1 MNIYGESIVLRAISR
16 NDTKLLLDLINDPDT
31 ERMLGGGSFPVSCE
45 EQERWIS
52 NQSGREDILR
62 CIVANKDNEIVG
74 LGTVILSNI
83 DRKNGV
89 AQVHIKMSKDI
100 GRGKGYGTDAL
111 KTIVK
116 YAFDE
121 MRLNCVYADVL
132 DYNIPSRKL
141 FEKCGF
147 NKDGV
152 LRSRVFKNGKYIDM
166 ITYSILRKDIRHEI

>member
-1 MNIYGESIVLRAISR
+1 MNIYGESIVLRAISSK
-16 NDTKLLLDLINDPDT
+16 DTKLLLDLINDPDT
-31 ERMLGGGSFPVSCE
+31 ERMLGGCSFPVSCE

-52 NQSGREDILR
+52 NQSAREDILR
-62 CIVANKDNEIVG
+62 CIVANQDNEITG
-74 LGTVILSNI
+74 LGTVILSDI

-89 AQVHIKMSKDI
+89 AQVHIKMAKDI

-111 KTIVK
+111 QTIVK

-121 MRLNCVYADVL
+121 MRLNCVYANVL

-166 ITYSILRKDIRHEI
+166 ITYSILRKDVRNDT